1 MTATRLFTTL
11 IAGIYIAC
19 LTLAGCIWPRRDCI
33 PPPYPSLYIEQIVSS
48 KESKNDWVK
57 EVMFF
62 RSSGLQYYQIVN
74 NSITNFT
81 TATPPMINK
90 FQDKME
96 KFVIKEKTFNPNV
109 FFKETSFGAVQIA
122 SQKKQDYNSTWY
134 HWHGLFNKLPKTLQ
148 LLYEQIKMDDTLQ
161 HTLNIN
167 NNSNHIHYYLRACL
181 LTETQFN
188 ELKPTIPTIEMP
200 KRNWEHYNEED
211 ADIPIATKIPYQL
224 FPIKKRTKPLYFM
237 IDGRQPGDKFLLK
250 NGSIYFL
257 IETFPNAS
265 FQNPQV
271 ELQPLQ
277 GE

>member
-1 MTATRLFTTL
+1 
-11 IAGIYIAC
+11 
-19 LTLAGCIWPRRDCI
+19 
-33 PPPYPSLYIEQIVSS
+33 
-48 KESKNDWVK
+48 
-57 EVMFF
+57 MFF
-62 RSSGLQYYQIVN
+62 RSGGFQYYQIVN

-96 KFVIKEKTFNPNV
+96 KFVINKKLLNPEV
-109 FFKETSFGAVQIA
+109 FFKETSFGATHIA

-148 LLYEQIKMDDTLQ
+148 LLYEQIKMDDTIQ

-167 NNSNHIHYYLRACL
+167 NNSKHIHFYLRACL
-181 LTETQFN
+181 LTEAQFN
-188 ELKPTIPTIEMP
+188 ELKQTVPAIEMP
-200 KRNWEHYNEED
+200 KRNWEHYDEED
-211 ADIPIATKIPYQL
+211 ADIPIAAKIPYQL

-250 NGSIYFL
+250 NGLAYFL
-257 IETFPNAS
+257 IETFSNTSYQP
-265 FQNPQV
+265 FQQLFPT
-271 ELQPLQ
+271 PK